1 MLLIVESPSKCL
13 KIESFVRCKCISS
26 KGHIRELK
34 KLPENPR
41 DEPTYENIPEKK
53 SHIESMRKVIK
64 MYSPADIYLATDD
77 DREGEAIAWHICQV
91 FGLPVETTKRIIF
104 HEVTKPA
111 LQKAVLNP
119 IVINMNIV
127 KAQQARQ
134 VLDLMVGFKI
144 SPLLWKYLYRNKDN
158 SLSAGR
164 CQTPALRLVYDNEK
178 ECSQAVLS
186 QSYKIVGIFFSKKLE
201 FVLSKELENSEKVCE
216 FFELSKSFKHMF
228 SIGQKKIIQQ
238 NPPRPFSTSSLLQS
252 ASSNLGMS
260 PKETM
265 SICQQLYQDG
275 FITYMRTDAQ
285 TYSLSFLEEAKK
297 WILEEKKR
305 PEYVG
310 DLEKLT
316 EAVGAHEAIRVTH
329 IEGEKPDGG
338 KAKKL
343 YDFIWKNTVAS
354 CMSTATMEQTP
365 VYMSC
370 PQIGGMDGLRYE
382 YTIEVPAF
390 LGWKSIYPE
399 KGGEQGKMAIYFA
412 SCHKE
417 QSLVEASAKIAV
429 HGHKSHYTEAGLIKR
444 LEDVGI
450 GRPSTYASLVEVLME
465 RGYVKKMD
473 IDGAIIKCSEY
484 VLEGGDIKEV
494 IIEKKAGQERGK
506 LVIQPTGVL
515 VAEFLTDSF
524 ASLFDYGYTEAMEK
538 DLDEM
543 ARGVEKDICGECNEQ
558 IERLIKPIE
567 KKRFFL
573 KETEEYYVVFGK
585 YGPVIQHVTNKKDF
599 RQIRVK
605 IDMDRLRKG
614 EYSLGELEDRGEEVL
629 GEYEGNPVIL
639 LNGPFGEYIKY
650 KEENIPLTGFSAP
663 SASSAPSAQSTMN
676 TLYDKFVEY
685 YSNRSQEKTNPKIIR
700 ELTEDLSIRN
710 GKYGAYIHY
719 ETPGMKKP
727 QFYKLKGFK
736 ESYRLCQKEVILE
749 WIRTTY
755 NVG

>member
-186 QSYKIVGIFFSKKLE
+186 QSYKIVGVFFSKKLE

-252 ASSNLGMS
+252 ASSNLGIS

-567 KKRFFL
+567 KKRFSL

-650 KEENIPLTGFSAP
+650 KEENIPLTGF

>member
-186 QSYKIVGIFFSKKLE
+186 QSYKIVGVFFSKKLE

-567 KKRFFL
+567 KKRFSL

-650 KEENIPLTGFSAP
+650 KEENIPLTGFSAS
-663 SASSAPSAQSTMN
+663 SAPSAPSAQSTMN